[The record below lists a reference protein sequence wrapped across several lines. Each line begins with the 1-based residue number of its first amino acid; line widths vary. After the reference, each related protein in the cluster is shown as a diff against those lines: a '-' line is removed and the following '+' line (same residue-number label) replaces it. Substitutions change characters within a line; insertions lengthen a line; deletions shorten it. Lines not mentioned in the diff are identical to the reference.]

1 MRTKLSSLGLTAVAA
16 AAAAALLLAATRAPQ
31 NPQQV
36 VRAHGPYRVVVSKPI
51 PPQSWRTDS
60 VYTDSEHL
68 TAMFNQLAIDGLE
81 PAFVQVYT
89 EQAVDRTPQDRVMVV
104 CRRP

>member
-1 MRTKLSSLGLTAVAA
+1 MPSKLSSCVVTAATVTI
-16 AAAAALLLAATRAPQ
+16 LLAAARAPQ
-31 NPQQV
+31 KPRQLI
-36 VRAHGPYRVVVSKPI
+36 REEGPYKVVVSKPI
-51 PPQSWRTDS
+51 PPESWRAES
-60 VYTDSEHL
+60 VYTESAHL

-89 EQAVDRTPQDRVMVV
+89 EQPVSQTPQDRVMVV

>member
-1 MRTKLSSLGLTAVAA
+1 MHSSLSPVVVTATAIIT
-16 AAAAALLLAATRAPQ
+16 LLLAATRAPQ
-31 NPQQV
+31 NLQRV
-36 VRAHGPYRVVVSKPI
+36 VHAHGPYRVVVSKPI
-51 PPQSWRTDS
+51 PPESWRPDS
-60 VYTDSEHL
+60 LYTDSEHL

-89 EQAVDRTPQDRVMVV
+89 EQAVDQTPQDRVVVV